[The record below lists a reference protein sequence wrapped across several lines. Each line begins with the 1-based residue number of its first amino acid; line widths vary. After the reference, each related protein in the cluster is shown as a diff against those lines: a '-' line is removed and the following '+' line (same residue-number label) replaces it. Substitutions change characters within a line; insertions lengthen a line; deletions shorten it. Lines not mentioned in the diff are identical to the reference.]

1 MKEVNSKPRAGR
13 GSPLGVSK
21 LASSAKFAALA
32 GLSIL
37 GLAAGSASAQVITPP
52 PAPADI
58 TVFPVRDFLGIA
70 GYLPDADVLV
80 QVRRGNSVVGTARGR
95 TQEVDPVLQ
104 QVGGELEVNHPGGIC
119 WKDVTPDIVG
129 YDVVQV
135 TYDNTEHNRTKGGV
149 PIGSGYA
156 TRTAGISA
164 QAAYVDA
171 NNNVIVK
178 GKALQGITAVPLARL
193 EIRIR
198 NKDFMD
204 GPFPSRIGKQD
215 ILVTSAGGRIDDDNG
230 DPVPGTSA
238 TLSYD
243 APTAACRVGCFTAV
257 FRGLNE
263 TERNLALAGQTRVMS
278 WQAANAA
285 GDRLGLTI
293 YEVGEAG
300 GPGMG
305 GCPPGPNGAVAP
317 KPPTYP
323 VPYNPL
329 NLQDAANPVDF
340 AALAEVV
347 AFPMRDFMGVEGLPA
362 NSRQDLQI
370 VLRRQDPNNPN
381 NPNGVIV
388 GSARGLSSTILV
400 DDETGEQMD
409 VLEVNHPGGICWS
422 GQTPRFQANDK
433 LDVFK
438 VVNGAFAGGQTQTVI
453 GVTISEPPFVN
464 GQNQLIVRGTMPE
477 GFDMSQMEQRIVQP
491 LFRQGNGSRIQRRD
505 IRADVFGGV
514 ILGVNGATGF
524 LVPTS
529 PTTWQA
535 TYIGLNATELKLA
548 MAGGFRIMAWQALG
562 PVVGGEAARLGMT
575 IWEYGEEG
583 GPGMGG
589 CPTSGGLTIPIPL
602 P

>member
-1 MKEVNSKPRAGR
+1 
-13 GSPLGVSK
+13 
-21 LASSAKFAALA
+21 
-32 GLSIL
+32 
-37 GLAAGSASAQVITPP
+37 
-52 PAPADI
+52 
-58 TVFPVRDFLGIA
+58 
-70 GYLPDADVLV
+70 
-80 QVRRGNSVVGTARGR
+80 
-95 TQEVDPVLQ
+95 
-104 QVGGELEVNHPGGIC
+104 VGGELEVNHPGGIC
-119 WKDVTPDIVG
+119 WTDVTPDIVG

-135 TYDNTEHNRTKGGV
+135 TYDNTLHNQQKGGV
-149 PIGSGYA
+149 PIGTGYA

-164 QAAYVDA
+164 EAAFIDA
-171 NNNVIVK
+171 NNNVVVK

-215 ILVTSAGGRIDDDNG
+215 ILITSAGGRIDDDNG
-230 DPVPGTSA
+230 NQVPGTSG

-243 APTAACRVGCFTAV
+243 APSATCRVGCFTAV
-257 FRGLNE
+257 FSGLNE
-263 TERNLALAGQTRVMS
+263 TERNLAVAGQTRVMS
-278 WQAANAA
+278 WQAANAV

-293 YEVGEAG
+293 YEAGESG

-305 GCPPGPNGAVAP
+305 GCPPGPGGAIAP
-317 KPPTYP
+317 KPPAYP

-329 NLQDAANPVDF
+329 NLQDAANPTDF

-362 NSRQDLQI
+362 NSHQDLQI
-370 VLRRQDPNNPN
+370 VLRRQDPNNPS

-409 VLEVNHPGGICWS
+409 VLEVNHPGGICWT

-464 GQNQLIVRGTMPE
+464 ASNQLIVRGTMPE
-477 GFDMSQMEQRIVQP
+477 GFVMEQMEQRIVQP
-491 LFRQGNGSRIQRRD
+491 LFRDGNGSRIQRRD

-514 ILGVNGATGF
+514 ILGVTGATGF

-575 IWEYGEEG
+575 IWEYGEVG